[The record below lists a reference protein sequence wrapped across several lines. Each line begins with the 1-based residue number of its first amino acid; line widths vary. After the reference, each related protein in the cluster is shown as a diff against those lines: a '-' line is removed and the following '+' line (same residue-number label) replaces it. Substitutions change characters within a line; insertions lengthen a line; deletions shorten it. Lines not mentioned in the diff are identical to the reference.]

1 MTRIVASACL
11 VLAILFM
18 VGCGTSAED
27 KKMIT
32 EQGAKITTLEKKAGD
47 MEKAAVDMG
56 KKLADVEAFLKLKF
70 KDYGVPQDTMKKAP
84 EPPKGG
90 KPTTPPEAPKK
101 EEPKG
106 KAPVKAK
113 EPGKTK

>member
-1 MTRIVASACL
+1 MRIVASACL

-32 EQGAKITTLEKKAGD
+32 EQGAKITTLEKTVG
-47 MEKAAVDMG
+47 DMG
-56 KKLADVEAFLKLKF
+56 KATMDMAKKIADVEAFLKLKF
-70 KDYGVPQDTMKKAP
+70 KDYGVPPDTMKKAP
-84 EPPKGG
+84 EAPKGA
-90 KPTTPPEAPKK
+90 KAPAKEEPKK
-101 EEPKG
+101 EEPK
-106 KAPVKAK
+106 KAPAKAK

>member
-1 MTRIVASACL
+1 MRIVASACL

-32 EQGAKITTLEKKAGD
+32 DQGAKIATLEKGLAD
-47 MEKAAVDMG
+47 MTKMATDMG
-56 KKLADVEAFLKLKF
+56 VKVTAMETFLKDAKSKF
-70 KDYGVPQDTMKKAP
+70 GGFGAPPDTMKKAEAGKKV
-84 EPPKGG
+84 EPKKAEPAKA
-90 KPTTPPEAPKK
+90 KEAP
-101 EEPKG
+101 
-106 KAPVKAK
+106 KAK